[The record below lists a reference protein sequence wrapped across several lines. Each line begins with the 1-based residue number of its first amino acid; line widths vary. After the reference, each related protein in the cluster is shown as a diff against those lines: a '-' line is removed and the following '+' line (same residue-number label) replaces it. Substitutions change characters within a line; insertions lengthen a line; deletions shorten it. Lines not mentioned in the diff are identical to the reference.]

1 MNAWNSPGRNARR
14 ACLVTGRAFC
24 PILCRF
30 QRWRHNSNTTA
41 AAHPFQ
47 ARQNWWETGCI
58 SSPLASLQLL
68 LPSEW
73 LTHSSA
79 HWPKPQHTPQVPPR
93 KQPSAPGT
101 AGSCP
106 LGSYFLWS
114 LYQHS
119 VTDSQ
124 MTTLALIKA
133 EPPKS
138 WALSMGPSSTLFF
151 HGIYQWSWWSLLIDN
166 LT

>member
-1 MNAWNSPGRNARR
+1 MQGEPAWWR
-14 ACLVTGRAFC
+14 AELSVQSYADFKDDVITLTA
-24 PILCRF
+24 
-30 QRWRHNSNTTA
+30 A

-93 KQPSAPGT
+93 KQLSAPGT

-119 VTDSQ
+119 VTDRQ

-138 WALSMGPSSTLFF
+138 WALSMGPTGTLFF
-151 HGIYQWSWWSLLIDN
+151 HGSLSDRDGHF
-166 LT
+166 